1 MKKPIKQFRLNKEYL
16 SSVPDEKYLV
26 LSDLVGKIIL
36 KGDSYACK
44 DHPEF
49 TKLRNRLC
57 ELGYISVE
65 PTYWNGD
72 IVLKPFKLN
81 KLSFKKGEQFP
92 CAAALA
98 IKSAVQLYSIKNENC
113 N

>member
-1 MKKPIKQFRLNKEYL
+1 MNKPIKQFRLKKEYIT
-16 SSVPDEKYLV
+16 SVSDDRYMV
-26 LSDLVGKIIL
+26 LSDLVGKIIFQ
-36 KGDSYACK
+36 GDSYACK

-49 TKLRNRLC
+49 TKLRNKLC
-57 ELGYISVE
+57 ELGYIFIE

-72 IVLKPFKLN
+72 RVLKPFKLN

-98 IKSAVQLYSIKNENC
+98 IKSAVSNKK
-113 N
+113 

>member
-1 MKKPIKQFRLNKEYL
+1 MKKPIKQFRLKKEYL

-26 LSDLVGKIIL
+26 LSDLVGKIIFQ
-36 KGDSYACK
+36 GDSYACK

-49 TKLRNRLC
+49 TKLRNKLC
-57 ELGYISVE
+57 ELGYIFIE

-81 KLSFKKGEQFP
+81 KLSFKKGEKFP
-92 CAAALA
+92 CASALA
-98 IKSAVQLYSIKNENC
+98 IKSAVSNKK
-113 N
+113 

>member
-1 MKKPIKQFRLNKEYL
+1 MKKPIKQFRLKKEYIT
-16 SSVPDEKYLV
+16 SVPDNKYMELY
-26 LSDLVGKIIL
+26 DLVGKIII
-36 KGDSYACK
+36 KGVSYACK

-49 TKLRNRLC
+49 TKLRNKLC
-57 ELGYISVE
+57 ELGYIFIE

-72 IVLKPFKLN
+72 RVLKPFKLN

-92 CAAALA
+92 CAAA
-98 IKSAVQLYSIKNENC
+98 IAVKLDIRHKNENC

>member
-1 MKKPIKQFRLNKEYL
+1 MNKPIKQFRLKKEYL
-16 SSVPDEKYLV
+16 SSVPDEKYMV
-26 LSDLVGKIIL
+26 LSDLVGKIIVQ
-36 KGDSYACK
+36 GDSYACK

-49 TKLRNRLC
+49 TKLRNKLC
-57 ELGYISVE
+57 ELGYIFIE

-72 IVLKPFKLN
+72 RVLKPFKLN

-92 CAAALA
+92 CAAAIA
-98 IKSAVQLYSIKNENC
+98 VKSAVLNKNENC